1 MTPFFRKTIV
11 SKFKVAGISTVL
23 TALLCAALPMS
34 YASDIEI
41 YKVPEDSV
49 GNTTLMMM
57 LDLSGSMGYG
67 VGYNN
72 TSMSIQE
79 DYSVVSA
86 NGTLIS
92 GVCHGSRDNVKSDT
106 TTTSYYTRYYCEVP
120 SSTSNQK
127 VTGYW
132 YPNVTDPDRK
142 WVAGCEAQKNAAGGV
157 TGYRCYDRLTRL
169 KDGLRQ
175 VLEGTATV
183 PRVNDRIVMGLATF
197 AGSNGFVRVPA
208 RPLEEV
214 IRSYK
219 VMETFWEDEEYQ
231 ELVTIGTTMEAYT
244 FAKPR
249 WIQYTTTT
257 PGKTC
262 EWWQIF
268 CTPTAPSKKTYYQT
282 CTWNI
287 PTSTCNWSS
296 ATEVEPSDFKNT
308 LSYNVCT
315 QGNNNTCKEFYED
328 ATGTREVP
336 LTEWQTKTRQV
347 QKQREVTKN
356 VTQRDLL
363 LETIK
368 DLQANGGTPTPYA
381 YAEAAAYLLGT
392 NTSISDYNILY
403 YQSLGNRRTASNNR
417 NNNRCTS
424 VINSYQKFQKPDG
437 TPMIM
442 RWCNHDNPNSWTP
455 PAGSTSFIY
464 GRDSGGYDREVFYNA
479 GEPKSA
485 TASDGA
491 TYSGFSNSVSDSIAN
506 SNYAAPVSITS
517 QKTNTAKRECSGQGI
532 YFLTDGQP
540 QPGGWAIGDDGKS
553 GTAYALMK
561 QALGTNG
568 SEFNCSTSPLGKRAG
583 YDTPEN
589 GWACVGKFTQALLD
603 PAKNPTGLKI
613 QTAVVGFGSSFGA
626 GGIES
631 DDVKDAKDWGVV
643 GGGGWIA
650 GSSPEDVSKSIN
662 SFIRQLNKDIPSMST
677 GSSTIPL
684 DDLNP
689 AIVQP
694 YSYFPQF
701 EPKVNPVERQQIWFG
716 NLKKFYVVNNG
727 VYASKTPSDSTVVVK
742 KSKLQ
747 DLTDIWAKAG
757 INYPENAPIFKKGG
771 ALSQLPIGLGV
782 NTNKEVVTARTL
794 LTDYSYDGTKPVAEQ
809 VSRNLDLVKIDY
821 TYTTNA
827 KTKTDG
833 TYSRALMSLLGFN
846 IPSDISTNDL
856 DLSTYTATVRQM
868 GSVLHSRPILI
879 TQQGKAVAVKDP
891 NTGKVSIGSEN
902 REDYVLFGTTQ
913 GLVHVVNAE
922 SGIEKFS
929 FVPKEIIE
937 NQSETF
943 KNEGGN
949 LAGGKDALYY
959 GIDGEWTAH
968 TEYVSK
974 SDGTLTVK
982 GSSRTDL
989 DGNTENLSGKQW
1001 VYGGMRMGG
1010 RSYYALDL
1018 TDINSPKIKFH
1029 IDPSTGKIYSQKNPA
1044 GKSFSALSKM
1054 GQSWSKPSLG
1064 YINWQGKR
1072 KLVMIVGGGYDAGGV
1087 DGDGLKVNGIRTG
1100 YAGYEIYN
1108 YKQENATSTNKE
1120 IGAGVYMFDADT
1132 GDLLWNA
1139 DSSTNDH
1146 LKYSVVSQIRTVD
1159 RNNDGVID
1167 HLYFGDLAGQAF
1179 RVDFKNDGAT
1189 TFTAQAN
1196 RILNLHQNNG
1206 TSPRFYTMPAFTA
1219 HYSAGSNAIYGGNIV
1234 VATFVSGNQ
1243 SSPLVGTVDSAQKK
1257 DPLGLQYDAAYAI
1270 YDYDAYPSTAEGRYP
1285 TSNMEART
1293 LASSS
1298 ATSPAPTQLRYVNNA
1313 TSSTTVNK
1321 TSGWGGWYYVF
1332 NKKFDG
1338 SEAAA
1343 NIIKGLTTPIA
1354 LEGSLYVTQ
1363 YDASNNG
1370 TTSSC
1375 GAGVKGHSFT
1385 QRLCLPTGVCKQDAN
1400 YTYNLGSGIVSPNV
1414 GSTDNDPNKR
1424 SLVVPDPNDV
1434 CSGPNCSPCKGAACG
1449 ANGKFLETGGSLRF
1463 IPNRWYEKYAQ

>member
-1 MTPFFRKTIV
+1 MAPFFRKTIV

-23 TALLCAALPMS
+23 TALLCTALPMS

-49 GNTTLMMM
+49 GSTTLMLM

-67 VGYNN
+67 VGYSN
-72 TSMSIQE
+72 TSMSIQD
-79 DYSVVSA
+79 DYGVCVGSRSSVVE
-86 NGTLIS
+86 
-92 GVCHGSRDNVKSDT
+92 DT
-106 TTTSYYTRYYCEVP
+106 TTTPLYSRYYCAVP
-120 SSTSNQK
+120 ANTTNARVK
-127 VTGYW
+127 DAKT
-132 YPNVTDPDRK
+132 
-142 WVAGCEAQKNAAGGV
+142 GCEKQTNGS
-157 TGYRCYDRLTRL
+157 YRCYDRLTRL
-169 KDGLRQ
+169 KDGLREILQ
-175 VLEGTATV
+175 GTPTV
-183 PRVNDRIVMGLATF
+183 PRVSDKIVLGLSTF
-197 AGSNGFVRVPA
+197 AGDNGYIRVPA
-208 RPLEEV
+208 RPLNEV
-214 IRSYK
+214 ISTYQ
-219 VMETFWEDEEYQ
+219 VLETTLVEEEYIDRVQ
-231 ELVTIGTTMEAYT
+231 TGTTTQNYT
-244 FAKPR
+244 FDKEIWASY
-249 WIQYTTTT
+249 ITTEKESYRC
-257 PGKTC
+257 GFLNLFTC
-262 EWWQIF
+262 
-268 CTPTAPSKKTYYQT
+268 TRDVPVTYYQA
-282 CTWNI
+282 CRNAWDSNSPYACSSWSI
-287 PTSTCNWSS
+287 PSKDI
-296 ATEVEPSDFKNT
+296 PSNFNNK
-308 LSYNVCT
+308 LPVKSCT
-315 QGNNNTCKEFYED
+315 QGNDCKIFYEKEQ
-328 ATGTREVP
+328 TGTTQVP
-336 LTEWQTKTRQV
+336 VYENVTKTRTV
-347 QKQREVTKN
+347 EKQNWVTKN
-356 VTQRDLL
+356 ITQRDLL
-363 LETIK
+363 LSTIK
-368 DLQANGGTPTPYA
+368 DLKASGGTPTPYA
-381 YAEAAAYLLGT
+381 YAEAAAYLMGQPTL
-392 NTSISDYNILY
+392 
-403 YQSLGNRRTASNNR
+403 
-417 NNNRCTS
+417 NNN
-424 VINSYQKFQKPDG
+424 
-437 TPMIM
+437 
-442 RWCNHDNPNSWTP
+442 
-455 PAGSTSFIY
+455 
-464 GRDSGGYDREVFYNA
+464 
-479 GEPKSA
+479 
-485 TASDGA
+485 
-491 TYSGFSNSVSDSIAN
+491 TYSGFNLSVVDAKDITKTRTYLAPQSISGQVN
-506 SNYAAPVSITS
+506 NPE
-517 QKTNTAKRECSGQGI
+517 KRECSGQGV
-532 YFLTDGQP
+532 YFLTDGEP
-540 QPGGWAIGDDGKS
+540 SPGGNSTNIYNAMN
-553 GTAYALMK
+553 TT
-561 QALGTNG
+561 LG
-568 SEFNCSTSPLGKRAG
+568 SQSAQFDCSLSPLGNRG
-583 YDTPEN
+583 PYGSSNN
-589 GWACVGKFTQALLD
+589 GWACVGRYAQALLD
-603 PAKNPTGLKI
+603 PAKNPVGLKI
-613 QTAVVGFGSSFGA
+613 KTAVVGFGSDFSGD
-626 GGIES
+626 S
-631 DDVKDAKDWGVV
+631 NPDVQDAKDWGIL
-643 GGGGWIA
+643 GGGGWKA
-650 GSSPEDVSKSIN
+650 GSNSKDISDSIN
-662 SFIRQLNKDIPSMST
+662 KFVEELNKDIPSMST

-701 EPKVNPVERQQIWFG
+701 EPKVNPVDRQQIWFG
-716 NLKKFYVVNNG
+716 NLKKFHVVNNG
-727 VYASKTPSDSTVVVK
+727 VYASKTPSDLTVVVK

-747 DLTDIWAKAG
+747 DLADIWAKAG
-757 INYPENAPIFKKGG
+757 ISYPENAPIFKKGG
-771 ALSQLPIGLGV
+771 ALSQLPLGLGT
-782 NTNKEVVTARTL
+782 NTTGNTVTARTL

-809 VSRNLDLVKIDY
+809 VSRNLDLVKIDH

-833 TYSRALMSLLGFN
+833 NYSRALMSLLGFN
-846 IPSDISTNDL
+846 ISSDISTNDL

-891 NTGKVSIGSEN
+891 NTGKVSIESEN

-913 GLVHVVNAE
+913 GLVHVVNTE

-959 GIDGEWTAH
+959 GMDGEWTAH

-1029 IDPSTGKIYSQKNPA
+1029 IDPSAGKVYSQKNPA

>member
-49 GNTTLMMM
+49 GSTTLMLM
-57 LDLSGSMGYG
+57 LDLSGSMGWG
-67 VGYNN
+67 EGYVDNRSRPY
-72 TSMSIQE
+72 TSMSIE
-79 DYSVVSA
+79 NDY
-86 NGTLIS
+86 
-92 GVCHGSRDNVKSDT
+92 GVCAGTNTGIQVDT
-106 TTTSYYTRYYCEVP
+106 STTSLYNRYYCAVTA
-120 SSTSNQK
+120 STANAK
-127 VTGYW
+127 VKDTK
-132 YPNVTDPDRK
+132 T
-142 WVAGCEAQKNAAGGV
+142 GCEKQSNGN
-157 TGYRCYDRLTRL
+157 YRCYDRLTRL
-169 KDGLRQ
+169 KDGLREILQ
-175 VLEGTATV
+175 GTPTV
-183 PRVNDRIVMGLATF
+183 PRVSDKIVLGLSTF
-197 AGSNGFVRVPA
+197 AGDNGYIRVPA
-208 RPLEEV
+208 RPLNEV
-214 IRSYK
+214 IRSYQ
-219 VMETFWEDEEYQ
+219 VAETYIDQEEYEEQ
-231 ELVTIGTTMEAYT
+231 IQVGSRVESYNYNEPQWARYNETTYFFGIPIRTRE
-244 FAKPR
+244 
-249 WIQYTTTT
+249 
-257 PGKTC
+257 
-262 EWWQIF
+262 
-268 CTPTAPSKKTYYQT
+268 YYQI
-282 CTWNI
+282 CTWNA
-287 PTSTCNWSS
+287 STQLCSWSS
-296 ATEVEPSDFKNT
+296 PSTEKPGNFNPSLPT
-308 LSYNVCT
+308 YACT
-315 QGNNNTCKEFYED
+315 SGNNNDCKIFYV
-328 ATGTREVP
+328 AKQG
-336 LTEWQTKTRQV
+336 TRQV
-347 QKQREVTKN
+347 PVYETVISTRPVEKVRYVTKE

-368 DLQANGGTPTPYA
+368 DLKASGGTPTPYA
-381 YAEAAAYLLGT
+381 YSEAAAYLMGQA
-392 NTSISDYNILY
+392 TS
-403 YQSLGNRRTASNNR
+403 
-417 NNNRCTS
+417 
-424 VINSYQKFQKPDG
+424 NS
-437 TPMIM
+437 
-442 RWCNHDNPNSWTP
+442 
-455 PAGSTSFIY
+455 
-464 GRDSGGYDREVFYNA
+464 
-479 GEPKSA
+479 
-485 TASDGA
+485 
-491 TYSGFSNSVSDSIAN
+491 TYSGFSLSVGDAKDTSKTRTYLAPQSISGQV
-506 SNYAAPVSITS
+506 SNPE
-517 QKTNTAKRECSGQGI
+517 KRECSGQGI
-532 YFLTDGQP
+532 YFLTDGEP
-540 QPGGWAIGDDGKS
+540 QPGGTAMGWDGKS
-553 GTAYALMK
+553 GTAYTLMSTS
-561 QALGTNG
+561 LGNKGTQ
-568 SEFNCSTSPLGKRAG
+568 FDCSVSPLGNRSG
-583 YDTPEN
+583 YMDSRN
-589 GWACVGKFTQALLD
+589 GWACVGKYAQALLD
-603 PAKNPTGLKI
+603 PAKNPVGLKI
-613 QTAVVGFGSSFGA
+613 KTAVVGFGSDFSGD
-626 GGIES
+626 S
-631 DDVKDAKDWGVV
+631 NPDVQDAKDWGIL
-643 GGGGWIA
+643 GGGGWKA
-650 GSSPEDVSKSIN
+650 GSNSKDISDSIN
-662 SFIRQLNKDIPSMST
+662 KFVEELNKDIPSMST

-727 VYASKTPSDSTVVVK
+727 VYASKTPSDLTVVVK

-747 DLTDIWAKAG
+747 DLADIWAKAG
-757 INYPENAPIFKKGG
+757 VNYPENAPIFKKGG
-771 ALSQLPIGLGV
+771 ALSQLPLGLGT
-782 NTNKEVVTARTL
+782 NTTGNLVTARTL
-794 LTDYSYDGTKPVAEQ
+794 LTDYNYDGTKPVAEQ
-809 VSRNLDLVKIDY
+809 FGRNLNLVKIDH
-821 TYTTNA
+821 TYTTNP

-833 TYSRALMSLLGFN
+833 NYSRALMSLLGFN

-856 DLSTYTATVRQM
+856 DLSTYSATVRQM

-891 NTGKVSIGSEN
+891 NTGKVSIESEN

-913 GLVHVVNAE
+913 GLVHVVNTE

-959 GIDGEWTAH
+959 GMDGEWTAH

-1029 IDPSTGKIYSQKNPA
+1029 IDPSAGKVYSQKNPA

-1206 TSPRFYTMPAFTA
+1206 ASPRFYTMPAFTA

>member
-1 MTPFFRKTIV
+1 MKYIKKQVNMTPFFRKTIV

-49 GNTTLMMM
+49 GSTTLMLM

-67 VGYNN
+67 VGYSN
-72 TSMSIQE
+72 TSMSIQD
-79 DYSVVSA
+79 DY
-86 NGTLIS
+86 
-92 GVCHGSRDNVKSDT
+92 GVCVGSRNNVVEDT
-106 TTTSYYTRYYCEVP
+106 TTTPLYSRYYCAVSASAA
-120 SSTSNQK
+120 SSK
-127 VTGYW
+127 VK
-132 YPNVTDPDRK
+132 DPQT
-142 WVAGCEAQKNAAGGV
+142 GCEKQPNGS
-157 TGYRCYDRLTRL
+157 YRCYDRLTRL
-169 KDGLRQ
+169 KDGLREILQ
-175 VLEGTATV
+175 GTPTV
-183 PRVNDRIVMGLATF
+183 PRVSDKIVLGLSTF
-197 AGSNGFVRVPA
+197 AGDNGYIRVPA
-208 RPLEEV
+208 RPLSEV
-214 IRSYK
+214 ISTYQ
-219 VMETFWEDEEYQ
+219 VLETTLVEEEYIDKVQ
-231 ELVTIGTTMEAYT
+231 VGTTTKNYT
-244 FAKPR
+244 FDKER
-249 WIQYTTTT
+249 WASYTVTE
-257 PGKTC
+257 KESYRCYLIFTC
-262 EWWQIF
+262 TRDVPVTYYQACKNAWDSTSPYACSSWS
-268 CTPTAPSKKTYYQT
+268 APSKDM
-282 CTWNI
+282 
-287 PTSTCNWSS
+287 PTNFNDKL
-296 ATEVEPSDFKNT
+296 PFK
-308 LSYNVCT
+308 SCT
-315 QGNNNTCKEFYED
+315 QGDNCKIFYEKD
-328 ATGTREVP
+328 QTGTTEVP
-336 LTEWQTKTRQV
+336 VYENVTKTRTV
-347 QKQREVTKN
+347 EKQTWVTKN
-356 VTQRDLL
+356 ITQRDLL
-363 LETIK
+363 LSTIK
-368 DLQANGGTPTPYA
+368 DLKASGGTPTPYA
-381 YAEAAAYLLGT
+381 YAEAAAYLMGQPTL
-392 NTSISDYNILY
+392 
-403 YQSLGNRRTASNNR
+403 
-417 NNNRCTS
+417 NNN
-424 VINSYQKFQKPDG
+424 
-437 TPMIM
+437 
-442 RWCNHDNPNSWTP
+442 
-455 PAGSTSFIY
+455 
-464 GRDSGGYDREVFYNA
+464 
-479 GEPKSA
+479 
-485 TASDGA
+485 
-491 TYSGFSNSVSDSIAN
+491 TYSGFNLSVVDAKDTTKTRTYLAPQSISGQVN
-506 SNYAAPVSITS
+506 NPE
-517 QKTNTAKRECSGQGI
+517 KRECSGQGI
-532 YFLTDGQP
+532 YFLTDGEP
-540 QPGGWAIGDDGKS
+540 SPGGNSTNIYNAMN
-553 GTAYALMK
+553 TT
-561 QALGTNG
+561 LG
-568 SEFNCSTSPLGKRAG
+568 SQSAQFDCSLSPLGNRG
-583 YDTPEN
+583 PYGSSNN
-589 GWACVGKFTQALLD
+589 GWACVGRYAQALLD
-603 PAKNPTGLKI
+603 PAKNPVGLKI
-613 QTAVVGFGSSFGA
+613 KTAVVGFGSDFNGDSNP
-626 GGIES
+626 
-631 DDVKDAKDWGVV
+631 DVQDAKDWGVL
-643 GGGGWIA
+643 GGGGWKA
-650 GSSPEDVSKSIN
+650 GSNSKDISDSIN
-662 SFIRQLNKDIPSMST
+662 KFVEELNKDIPSMST

-716 NLKKFYVVNNG
+716 NLKKFHVVNNG
-727 VYASKTPSDSTVVVK
+727 VYASKTPSDLTVVVK

-747 DLTDIWAKAG
+747 DLADIWAKAG
-757 INYPENAPIFKKGG
+757 MSYPENAPIFKKGG
-771 ALSQLPIGLGV
+771 ALSQLPLGLGT
-782 NTNKEVVTARTL
+782 NTTGNSVTARTL

-809 VSRNLDLVKIDY
+809 VSRNLDLVKIDH

-846 IPSDISTNDL
+846 IPSDISTTDL
-856 DLSTYTATVRQM
+856 DLSTYSATVRQM
-868 GSVLHSRPILI
+868 GSILHSKPILI
-879 TQQGKAVAVKDP
+879 TQQGKAVAEKDN
-891 NTGKVSIGSEN
+891 NTGKISIGSTN

-913 GLVHVVNAE
+913 GLIHIVNAE
-922 SGIEKFS
+922 TGVEKFS

-937 NQSETF
+937 GQSETF

-959 GIDGEWTAH
+959 GMDGEWTAH
-968 TEYVSK
+968 TIYVSK

-982 GSSRTDL
+982 GTSRTDL
-989 DGNTENLSGKQW
+989 DGKTEDLSGKQW

-1029 IDPSTGKIYSQKNPA
+1029 IDPSAGKVYSQKNPA

>member
-1 MTPFFRKTIV
+1 MAPFFRKTIV

-23 TALLCAALPMS
+23 TTLLCAALPMS

-49 GNTTLMMM
+49 GSTTLMLM

-67 VGYNN
+67 VGYSN
-72 TSMSIQE
+72 TSMSIQD
-79 DYSVVSA
+79 DYGVCVGSRSSVVE
-86 NGTLIS
+86 
-92 GVCHGSRDNVKSDT
+92 DT
-106 TTTSYYTRYYCEVP
+106 TTTPLYSRYYCAVP
-120 SSTSNQK
+120 
-127 VTGYW
+127 
-132 YPNVTDPDRK
+132 PNTANARVKDAKT
-142 WVAGCEAQKNAAGGV
+142 GCEKQTNGS
-157 TGYRCYDRLTRL
+157 YRCYDRLTRL
-169 KDGLRQ
+169 KDGLREILQ
-175 VLEGTATV
+175 GTPTV
-183 PRVNDRIVMGLATF
+183 PRVSDKIVLGLSTF
-197 AGSNGFVRVPA
+197 AGDNGYIRVPA
-208 RPLEEV
+208 RPLSEV
-214 IRSYK
+214 IRSYQ
-219 VMETFWEDEEYQ
+219 VAETYIDQEEYEEQ
-231 ELVTIGTTMEAYT
+231 
-244 FAKPR
+244 
-249 WIQYTTTT
+249 IQVGSRVESYNYNEPQWARYNETSYFLGIPIRTR
-257 PGKTC
+257 
-262 EWWQIF
+262 E
-268 CTPTAPSKKTYYQT
+268 YYQI
-282 CTWNI
+282 CTWNA
-287 PTSTCNWSS
+287 STQLCSWSS
-296 ATEVEPSDFKNT
+296 PSTNKPGNFNPSLPT
-308 LSYNVCT
+308 YACT
-315 QGNNNTCKEFYED
+315 SGNNNDCKIFYI
-328 ATGTREVP
+328 AKQG
-336 LTEWQTKTRQV
+336 TRQV
-347 QKQREVTKN
+347 PVYETVISTRPVEKVRYVTKE

-368 DLQANGGTPTPYA
+368 DLKASGGTPTPYA
-381 YAEAAAYLLGT
+381 YSEAAAYLMGQV
-392 NTSISDYNILY
+392 TS
-403 YQSLGNRRTASNNR
+403 
-417 NNNRCTS
+417 
-424 VINSYQKFQKPDG
+424 NS
-437 TPMIM
+437 
-442 RWCNHDNPNSWTP
+442 
-455 PAGSTSFIY
+455 
-464 GRDSGGYDREVFYNA
+464 
-479 GEPKSA
+479 
-485 TASDGA
+485 
-491 TYSGFSNSVSDSIAN
+491 TYSGFGLSVEDAKDTSKTRTYLAPQSI
-506 SNYAAPVSITS
+506 SS
-517 QKTNTAKRECSGQGI
+517 QVNNPEKRECSGQGI
-532 YFLTDGQP
+532 YFLTDGEP
-540 QPGGWAIGDDGKS
+540 QPGGTAMGWDGKS
-553 GTAYALMK
+553 GTAYTLMSTS
-561 QALGTNG
+561 LGNKGTQ
-568 SEFNCSTSPLGKRAG
+568 FDCSVSPLGNRSG
-583 YDTPEN
+583 YMDSRN
-589 GWACVGKFTQALLD
+589 GWACVGKYAQALLD
-603 PAKNPTGLKI
+603 PAKNPVGLKI
-613 QTAVVGFGSSFGA
+613 KTAVVGFGSDFSGD
-626 GGIES
+626 S
-631 DDVKDAKDWGVV
+631 NPDVQDAKDWGVL
-643 GGGGWIA
+643 GGGGWKA
-650 GSSPEDVSKSIN
+650 GSNSKDISDSIN
-662 SFIRQLNKDIPSMST
+662 KFVEELNKDIPSMST

-701 EPKVNPVERQQIWFG
+701 EPKVNPVDRQQIWFG
-716 NLKKFYVVNNG
+716 NLKKFHVVNNG
-727 VYASKTPSDSTVVVK
+727 VYASKTPSDLTVVVK

-747 DLTDIWAKAG
+747 DLADIWAKAG
-757 INYPENAPIFKKGG
+757 ISYPENAPIFKKGG
-771 ALSQLPIGLGV
+771 ALSQLPLGLDT
-782 NTNKEVVTARTL
+782 NTTGNTVTARTL

-809 VSRNLDLVKIDY
+809 VSRNLDLVKIDH

-891 NTGKVSIGSEN
+891 NTGKVSIESKN

-913 GLVHVVNAE
+913 GLVHVVNTE

-959 GIDGEWTAH
+959 GMDGEWTAH

-1029 IDPSTGKIYSQKNPA
+1029 IDPSTGKVYSQKNPS

-1108 YKQENATSTNKE
+1108 YKQENATSTNKK
-1120 IGAGVYMFDADT
+1120 IGAGVYIFDADT

-1196 RILNLHQNNG
+1196 RILNLYQNNG

-1270 YDYDAYPSTAEGRYP
+1270 YDYDVYPSTAEGRYP

-1298 ATSPAPTQLRYVNNA
+1298 ATSPVPTQLRYVNNA
-1313 TSSTTVNK
+1313 TSSTTVNRN
-1321 TSGWGGWYYVF
+1321 SGWGGWYYVF
-1332 NKKFDG
+1332 NKKFDN

-1400 YTYNLGSGIVSPNV
+1400 YTYNLGSGIVNLNV
-1414 GSTDNDPNKR
+1414 GSTDSDPNKR

>member
-49 GNTTLMMM
+49 GSTTLMLM

-67 VGYNN
+67 VGYSN
-72 TSMSIQE
+72 TSMSIQD
-79 DYSVVSA
+79 DY
-86 NGTLIS
+86 
-92 GVCHGSRDNVKSDT
+92 GVCVGSRNNVVEDT
-106 TTTSYYTRYYCEVP
+106 TTTPLYSRYYCAVSASAA
-120 SSTSNQK
+120 SSK
-127 VTGYW
+127 VK
-132 YPNVTDPDRK
+132 DPQT
-142 WVAGCEAQKNAAGGV
+142 GCEKQPNGS
-157 TGYRCYDRLTRL
+157 YRCYDRLTRL
-169 KDGLRQ
+169 KDGLREILQ
-175 VLEGTATV
+175 GTPTV
-183 PRVNDRIVMGLATF
+183 PRVSDKIVLGLSTF
-197 AGSNGFVRVPA
+197 AGDNGYIRVPA
-208 RPLEEV
+208 RPLSEV
-214 IRSYK
+214 ISTYQ
-219 VMETFWEDEEYQ
+219 VLETTLVEEEYIDEVQ
-231 ELVTIGTTMEAYT
+231 VGTTTKNYT
-244 FAKPR
+244 FDKER
-249 WIQYTTTT
+249 WASYTVTE
-257 PGKTC
+257 KESYRCYLIFTC
-262 EWWQIF
+262 TRDVPVTYYQACKNAWDSTSPYACSSWS
-268 CTPTAPSKKTYYQT
+268 APSKDM
-282 CTWNI
+282 
-287 PTSTCNWSS
+287 PTNFNDKLP
-296 ATEVEPSDFKNT
+296 VKP
-308 LSYNVCT
+308 CT
-315 QGNNNTCKEFYED
+315 QGNDCKIFYEKD
-328 ATGTREVP
+328 QTGTTEVP
-336 LTEWQTKTRQV
+336 VYENVTKTRTV
-347 QKQREVTKN
+347 EKQTWVTKN
-356 VTQRDLL
+356 ITQRDLL
-363 LETIK
+363 LSTIK
-368 DLQANGGTPTPYA
+368 DLKASGGTPTPYA
-381 YAEAAAYLLGT
+381 YAEAAAYLMGQPTL
-392 NTSISDYNILY
+392 
-403 YQSLGNRRTASNNR
+403 
-417 NNNRCTS
+417 NNN
-424 VINSYQKFQKPDG
+424 
-437 TPMIM
+437 
-442 RWCNHDNPNSWTP
+442 
-455 PAGSTSFIY
+455 
-464 GRDSGGYDREVFYNA
+464 
-479 GEPKSA
+479 
-485 TASDGA
+485 
-491 TYSGFSNSVSDSIAN
+491 TYSGFNLSVVDAKDTTKTRTYLAPQSISGQVN
-506 SNYAAPVSITS
+506 NPE
-517 QKTNTAKRECSGQGI
+517 KRECSGQGI
-532 YFLTDGQP
+532 YFLTDGEP
-540 QPGGWAIGDDGKS
+540 SPGGNSTNIYNAMN
-553 GTAYALMK
+553 TT
-561 QALGTNG
+561 LG
-568 SEFNCSTSPLGKRAG
+568 SQSAQFDCSLSPLGNRG
-583 YDTPEN
+583 PYGSSNN
-589 GWACVGKFTQALLD
+589 GWACVGRYAQALLD
-603 PAKNPTGLKI
+603 PAKNPVGLKI
-613 QTAVVGFGSSFGA
+613 KTAVVGFGSDFNGDSNP
-626 GGIES
+626 
-631 DDVKDAKDWGVV
+631 DVQDAKDWGVL
-643 GGGGWIA
+643 GGGGWKA
-650 GSSPEDVSKSIN
+650 GSNSKDISDSIN
-662 SFIRQLNKDIPSMST
+662 KFVEELNKDIPSMST

-716 NLKKFYVVNNG
+716 NLKKFHVVNNG
-727 VYASKTPSDSTVVVK
+727 VYASKTPSDLTVVVK

-747 DLTDIWAKAG
+747 DLADIWAKAG
-757 INYPENAPIFKKGG
+757 MSYPENAPIFKKGG
-771 ALSQLPIGLGV
+771 ALSQLPLGLGT
-782 NTNKEVVTARTL
+782 NTTGNSVTARTL

-809 VSRNLDLVKIDY
+809 VSRNLDLVKIDH

-846 IPSDISTNDL
+846 IPSDISTTDL
-856 DLSTYTATVRQM
+856 DLSTYSATVRQM
-868 GSVLHSRPILI
+868 GSILHSRPILI

-891 NTGKVSIGSEN
+891 NTGKVSIESKN

-913 GLVHVVNAE
+913 GLVHVVNTE

-959 GIDGEWTAH
+959 GMDGEWTAH

-1029 IDPSTGKIYSQKNPA
+1029 IDPSTGKVYSQKNPS

-1108 YKQENATSTNKE
+1108 YKQENATSTNKK
-1120 IGAGVYMFDADT
+1120 IGAGVYIFDADT

-1196 RILNLHQNNG
+1196 RILNLYQNNG

-1270 YDYDAYPSTAEGRYP
+1270 YDYDVYPSTAEGRYP

-1298 ATSPAPTQLRYVNNA
+1298 ATSPVPTQLRYVNNA
-1313 TSSTTVNK
+1313 TSSTTVNRN
-1321 TSGWGGWYYVF
+1321 SGWGGWYYVF
-1332 NKKFDG
+1332 NKKFDN

-1400 YTYNLGSGIVSPNV
+1400 YTYNLGSGIVNLNV
-1414 GSTDNDPNKR
+1414 GSTDSDPNKR

>member
-49 GNTTLMMM
+49 GSTTLMLM

-72 TSMSIQE
+72 TSMSIQD
-79 DYSVVSA
+79 DY
-86 NGTLIS
+86 
-92 GVCHGSRDNVKSDT
+92 GVCVGSRNNIVEDT
-106 TTTSYYTRYYCEVP
+106 TTTPLYSRYYCAVSASAA
-120 SSTSNQK
+120 SSK
-127 VTGYW
+127 VK
-132 YPNVTDPDRK
+132 DPQT
-142 WVAGCEAQKNAAGGV
+142 GCEKQPNGS
-157 TGYRCYDRLTRL
+157 YRCYDRLTRL
-169 KDGLRQ
+169 KDGLREI
-175 VLEGTATV
+175 LEGTPIV
-183 PRVNDRIVMGLATF
+183 PRVSDKIVLGLSSF
-197 AGSNGFVRVPA
+197 AGDNGYIRVPA
-208 RPLEEV
+208 RPLSEV
-214 IRSYK
+214 ISTYQ
-219 VMETFWEDEEYQ
+219 VLETTLVEEEYIDKVQ
-231 ELVTIGTTMEAYT
+231 VGTTTQNYT
-244 FAKPR
+244 FDKER
-249 WIQYTTTT
+249 WASYTATE
-257 PGKTC
+257 KESYRCYLVFTC
-262 EWWQIF
+262 
-268 CTPTAPSKKTYYQT
+268 TRDVPVTYYQACRNAWDST
-282 CTWNI
+282 SPYACSSWSTPSKDI
-287 PTSTCNWSS
+287 PSNFNNKLP
-296 ATEVEPSDFKNT
+296 VKP
-308 LSYNVCT
+308 CT
-315 QGNNNTCKEFYED
+315 QGNDCKIFYEKD
-328 ATGTREVP
+328 QTGTTEVP
-336 LTEWQTKTRQV
+336 VYENVTKTRTV
-347 QKQREVTKN
+347 EKQTWVTKN
-356 VTQRDLL
+356 ITQRDLL
-363 LETIK
+363 LSTIK
-368 DLQANGGTPTPYA
+368 DLKASGGTPTPYA
-381 YAEAAAYLLGT
+381 YAEAAAYLMGQPTL
-392 NTSISDYNILY
+392 
-403 YQSLGNRRTASNNR
+403 
-417 NNNRCTS
+417 NNN
-424 VINSYQKFQKPDG
+424 
-437 TPMIM
+437 
-442 RWCNHDNPNSWTP
+442 
-455 PAGSTSFIY
+455 
-464 GRDSGGYDREVFYNA
+464 
-479 GEPKSA
+479 
-485 TASDGA
+485 
-491 TYSGFSNSVSDSIAN
+491 TYSGFNLSVVDAKDTTKTRTYLAPQSISGQVN
-506 SNYAAPVSITS
+506 NPE
-517 QKTNTAKRECSGQGI
+517 KRECSGQGI
-532 YFLTDGQP
+532 YFLTDGEP
-540 QPGGWAIGDDGKS
+540 SPGGNSTNIYNAMN
-553 GTAYALMK
+553 TT
-561 QALGTNG
+561 LG
-568 SEFNCSTSPLGKRAG
+568 SQSAQFDCSLSPLGNRG
-583 YDTPEN
+583 PYGSNNN
-589 GWACVGKFTQALLD
+589 GWACVGRYAQALLD
-603 PAKNPTGLKI
+603 PAKNPVGLKI
-613 QTAVVGFGSSFGA
+613 KTAVVGFGSDFSGD
-626 GGIES
+626 S
-631 DDVKDAKDWGVV
+631 NPDVQDAKDWGIL
-643 GGGGWIA
+643 GGGGWKA
-650 GSSPEDVSKSIN
+650 GSNSKDISESIN
-662 SFIRQLNKDIPSMST
+662 KFVEELNKDIPSMST

-727 VYASKTPSDSTVVVK
+727 VYASKTPSDLTVVVK

-747 DLTDIWAKAG
+747 DLADIWAKAG
-757 INYPENAPIFKKGG
+757 VNYPENAPIFKKGG
-771 ALSQLPIGLGV
+771 ALSQLPIGFGV
-782 NTNKEVVTARTL
+782 NINKEVVTARTL

-809 VSRNLDLVKIDY
+809 VSRNLDLVKIDH

-891 NTGKVSIGSEN
+891 NTGKISIGSEN

-913 GLVHVVNAE
+913 GLVHLVNAE

-959 GIDGEWTAH
+959 GMDGEWTAH

-1029 IDPSTGKIYSQKNPA
+1029 IDPSAGKVYSQKNPT

-1087 DGDGLKVNGIRTG
+1087 DGDGLKINGIRTG

-1338 SEAAA
+1338 SEAAE

>member
-49 GNTTLMMM
+49 GSTTLMLM

-67 VGYNN
+67 VGYSN
-72 TSMSIQE
+72 TSMSIQD
-79 DYSVVSA
+79 DY
-86 NGTLIS
+86 
-92 GVCHGSRDNVKSDT
+92 GVCVGSRNNVVEDT
-106 TTTSYYTRYYCEVP
+106 TTTPLYSRYYCAVTA
-120 SSTSNQK
+120 STANAK
-127 VTGYW
+127 VKDTK
-132 YPNVTDPDRK
+132 T
-142 WVAGCEAQKNAAGGV
+142 GCEKQSNGN
-157 TGYRCYDRLTRL
+157 YRCYDRLTRL
-169 KDGLRQ
+169 KDGLREILQ
-175 VLEGTATV
+175 GTPTV
-183 PRVNDRIVMGLATF
+183 PRVSDKIVLGLSTF
-197 AGSNGFVRVPA
+197 AGDNGYIRVPA
-208 RPLEEV
+208 RPLNEV
-214 IRSYK
+214 IRSYQ
-219 VMETFWEDEEYQ
+219 VAETYIDQEEYEEQ
-231 ELVTIGTTMEAYT
+231 IQVGSRVESYNYNEPQWARYNETTYFFGIPIRTRE
-244 FAKPR
+244 
-249 WIQYTTTT
+249 
-257 PGKTC
+257 
-262 EWWQIF
+262 
-268 CTPTAPSKKTYYQT
+268 YYQI
-282 CTWNI
+282 CTWN
-287 PTSTCNWSS
+287 TSTQLCSWSS
-296 ATEVEPSDFKNT
+296 PSTERPGNFNPSLPT
-308 LSYNVCT
+308 YACT
-315 QGNNNTCKEFYED
+315 SGNNNDCKIFYV
-328 ATGTREVP
+328 AKQG
-336 LTEWQTKTRQV
+336 TRQV
-347 QKQREVTKN
+347 PVYETVISTRPVEKVRYVTKE

-368 DLQANGGTPTPYA
+368 DLKASGGTPTPYA
-381 YAEAAAYLLGT
+381 YSEAAAYLMGQA
-392 NTSISDYNILY
+392 TS
-403 YQSLGNRRTASNNR
+403 
-417 NNNRCTS
+417 
-424 VINSYQKFQKPDG
+424 NS
-437 TPMIM
+437 
-442 RWCNHDNPNSWTP
+442 
-455 PAGSTSFIY
+455 
-464 GRDSGGYDREVFYNA
+464 
-479 GEPKSA
+479 
-485 TASDGA
+485 
-491 TYSGFSNSVSDSIAN
+491 TYSGFSLSVGDAKDTSKTRTYLAPQSISGQV
-506 SNYAAPVSITS
+506 SNPE
-517 QKTNTAKRECSGQGI
+517 KRECSGQGI
-532 YFLTDGQP
+532 YFLTDGEP
-540 QPGGWAIGDDGKS
+540 QPGGTAMGWDGKS
-553 GTAYALMK
+553 GTAYTLMSTS
-561 QALGTNG
+561 LGNKGTQ
-568 SEFNCSTSPLGKRAG
+568 FDCSVSPLGNRSG
-583 YDTPEN
+583 YMDSRN
-589 GWACVGKFTQALLD
+589 GWACVGKYAQALLD
-603 PAKNPTGLKI
+603 PAKNPVGLKI
-613 QTAVVGFGSSFGA
+613 KTAVVGFGSDFSGD
-626 GGIES
+626 S
-631 DDVKDAKDWGVV
+631 NPDVQDAKDWGIL
-643 GGGGWIA
+643 GGGGWKA
-650 GSSPEDVSKSIN
+650 GSNSKDISDSIN
-662 SFIRQLNKDIPSMST
+662 KFVEELNKDIPSMST

-701 EPKVNPVERQQIWFG
+701 EPKVNPVDRQQIWFG

-727 VYASKTPSDSTVVVK
+727 VYASKTPSDLTVVVK

-747 DLTDIWAKAG
+747 DLADIWAKAG
-757 INYPENAPIFKKGG
+757 VNYPENAPIFKKGG
-771 ALSQLPIGLGV
+771 ALSQLPIGFGV
-782 NTNKEVVTARTL
+782 NINKEVVTARTL

-809 VSRNLDLVKIDY
+809 VSRNLDLVKIDH

-891 NTGKVSIGSEN
+891 NTGKISIGSEN

-913 GLVHVVNAE
+913 GLVHLVNAE

-937 NQSETF
+937 NQSEMF

-959 GIDGEWTAH
+959 GMDGEWTAH

-1029 IDPSTGKIYSQKNPA
+1029 IDPSAGKVYSQKNPT

-1087 DGDGLKVNGIRTG
+1087 DGNGLKINGIRTG